1 MRGLVKG
8 GLDLILNIKK
18 QCEGLYTVDGLRFES
33 LAEANSYAS
42 LVAKA
47 RGCEYSMSPECREEW
62 ETS

>member
-1 MRGLVKG
+1 M
-8 GLDLILNIKK
+8 ILNIKK

-42 LVAKA
+42 LVAQTK
-47 RGCEYSMSPECREEW
+47 GCEYAMSPECREEW